1 MLIQQLHFERLR
13 IRSLD
18 FEKMHHPY
26 QCLHICR
33 RVVNEESSSNYFLLA
48 ASGSKLYSVHLSTGA
63 IVSSWPPEDEVSALV
78 RLAFVKL
85 SF

>member
-1 MLIQQLHFERLR
+1 M
-13 IRSLD
+13 
-18 FEKMHHPY
+18 
-26 QCLHICR
+26 
-33 RVVNEESSSNYFLLA
+33 NEESSSNYFLLA